1 MRYSCYLDTAH
12 PLSLGALSPL
22 VWKHSLYSTIK
33 LSEVFILL
41 FTSMTNGIH
50 RWAPPSYLLFTMF
63 LKMVIYRSMKSM
75 ETIPKHQH
83 HILPKIISRYLVE
96 DNNPNKSMPLHF
108 FVIKTE
114 MCATLPSKNNN
125 LCPLTQGYIS
135 DTWQY

>member
-1 MRYSCYLDTAH
+1 MLSRHGSPSLIGCAFSSCLKTQSVFYYKTIW
-12 PLSLGALSPL
+12 SF
-22 VWKHSLYSTIK
+22 HS
-33 LSEVFILL
+33 F